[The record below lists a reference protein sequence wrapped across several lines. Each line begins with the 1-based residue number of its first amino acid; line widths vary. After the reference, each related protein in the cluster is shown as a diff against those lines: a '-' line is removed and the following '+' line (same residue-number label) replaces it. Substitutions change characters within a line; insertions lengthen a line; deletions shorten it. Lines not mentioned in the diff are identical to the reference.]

1 MTTLSTATF
10 TTRSTS
16 VRKGNLYMTGTHK
29 VPVSEELRKQTR
41 KDIRSY
47 LNRTRPVLRLMG
59 GSIDYPLL
67 VAGTNY
73 TYKRYYS
80 IQASD
85 DLLGL
90 YKRTLRFKQ
99 IFSEGEI
106 VESALNAIE
115 SSDFSQD
122 AMRLVFQSNY
132 WGDPKREAL
141 FNRVITTLQPFLI
154 LRRMEQGQK

>member
-1 MTTLSTATF
+1 
-10 TTRSTS
+10 
-16 VRKGNLYMTGTHK
+16 MTGVHEL
-29 VPVSEELRKQTR
+29 PVSEELRTQTR

-59 GSIDYPLL
+59 GSIDYPILTSS
-67 VAGTNY
+67 ANY
-73 TYKRYYS
+73 NYKKYYS

-99 IFSEGEI
+99 SFSESEI
-106 VESALNAIE
+106 IEYALNAIE

-122 AMRLVFQSNY
+122 AMRFVFQSNY